1 MHWPRRGSASP
12 TDDAQSDGK
21 TRSPLAAL
29 TMTADLIASAVAILR
44 WRDRAEKRKKQRDD
58 EDDEQ
63 W

>member
-1 MHWPRRGSASP
+1 V
-12 TDDAQSDGK
+12 
-21 TRSPLAAL
+21 PLFI
-29 TMTADLIASAVAILR
+29 TLIAVFVIASGVAMLR